1 MGRFGS
7 SVRYIFMVI
16 SFKVSVA
23 LNANIRTKAVIINHQ
38 INERVCARGY
48 SLNEMIFKASQV
60 FFSMLIRNPLKAIRT
75 DGREE
80 KF

>member
-1 MGRFGS
+1 MSDDDFSDFLFGNLMGRFGS

-60 FFSMLIRNPLKAIRT
+60 FFRC
-75 DGREE
+75 
-80 KF
+80 